1 MQYKKNIWPISI
13 KHRIRDESIIQ
24 MSNINYAL
32 KTHGVL
38 RGRGSYND
46 DKHLPSSFLDVFKPI
61 FSNLNKNELLN
72 RCLKG
77 LTQYQNEAIN
87 GILGSKSSKTKFCD
101 KAKVVLAVTDTISY
115 FITGAA
121 S

>member
-13 KHRIRDESIIQ
+13 KHSIRDESIIQ

-32 KTHGVL
+32 KTHGAL

-46 DKHLPSSFLDVFKPI
+46 DKNLPSSFLDVFKPI
-61 FSNLNKNELLN
+61 FSNLKFF

-87 GILGSKSSKTKFCD
+87 CILWSKSSKTKFCD